1 MPLDRSREYL
11 RARLPV
17 GEHALHPQLDALR
30 RQGEELLGQLWPRA
44 LATCFKLSD
53 KHKLLGVIE
62 TGAGSLH
69 HFNMQVRTLFRDG
82 KRGSILRAP
91 SLTRKSTKTAGEI
104 TRSLDDE
111 VKV

>member
-1 MPLDRSREYL
+1 MGEAAFEEAFEVDE
-11 RARLPV
+11 ADLP
-17 GEHALHPQLDALR
+17 P
-30 RQGEELLGQLWPRA
+30 PRA
-44 LATCFKLSD
+44 ED
-53 KHKLLGVIE
+53 
-62 TGAGSLH
+62 
-69 HFNMQVRTLFRDG
+69 DG

>member
-1 MPLDRSREYL
+1 MEIFTFLKMGGNKGRVNAFKLGKGKTPRRMKSNPLERF
-11 RARLPV
+11 
-17 GEHALHPQLDALR
+17 DASK
-30 RQGEELLGQLWPRA
+30 
-44 LATCFKLSD
+44 ATCFKLSD